1 MLHAFQERAAFI
13 KMSYK
18 YTTRFSESILA
29 SSDIETGELNI
40 SKASLAPLKPLIP
53 SEVDLDKNI
62 DLMAVAFNAAVVNKF
77 NRNGDGIDSA
87 TANAINKYFIH
98 KPTNIEHIKNKV
110 VGHIVSAGFSSYGSN
125 EMIENVSEVVD
136 PFNIALGAV
145 VYRTVNPA
153 FANMIEMSNDA
164 ESDYHQAVS
173 ASWEIGF
180 NEYVIALGSD
190 NLKEAELVTDKTQI
204 EELKG
209 YLKAMD
215 GPGQMDDGTKVYR
228 LVTRNIY
235 PLGIG
240 FTTNPAADVKGLI
253 MEEPTAKTVTFKEK
267 RREASMPISVNNE
280 EFLDKLQNFSSHSNK
295 NTVKPIK
302 DVKIMETQKLID
314 KLESL
319 LTQEVE
325 KNDFSPQEAVAS
337 IGSVVSEA
345 IREKNEEYKQQ
356 LADAETEKE
365 KLLEAQ
371 AELETSVQGL
381 KEQLASTQEQLQ
393 TLESANQERAA
404 QELFNARMDKVNEE
418 YDLSDEDRQILA
430 SEVKDLDSSE
440 ESFDSYQEKLS
451 VVWKHK
457 NKAHL
462 EELEKQMNEKIE
474 EQVQKRLA
482 ELQASDVSVASEE
495 VQPEAAA
502 EEQTEEVVEE
512 VLEKTEAEE
521 QLPNNNVEVAEA
533 EPTLREKFQNAFLK
547 ENITIKY

>member
-1 MLHAFQERAAFI
+1 
-13 KMSYK
+13 MSFK
-18 YTTRFSESILA
+18 YTTRFQESILA
-29 SSDIETGELNI
+29 SSDIETGELNV

-77 NRNGDGIDSA
+77 NRNGDGIDSS

-153 FANMIEMSNDA
+153 FANMVEMSNEAD
-164 ESDYHQAVS
+164 SDYYQSVS

-190 NLKEAELVTDKTQI
+190 NLKEAELVTNQKQI

-215 GPGQMDDGTKVYR
+215 GPGEMDDGTKVYR
-228 LVTRNIY
+228 LVTGNIY

-253 MEEPTAKTVTFKEK
+253 IEEPKTERVTFQEK
-267 RREASMPISVNNE
+267 RQEASESISVDNKQ
-280 EFLDKLQNFSSHSNK
+280 FLNKLKEFSSHSNK

-302 DVKIMETQKLID
+302 DIKTMETEKLID

-337 IGSVVSEA
+337 IGNVVSEA

-356 LADAETEKE
+356 LAEAETEKE

-371 AELETSVQGL
+371 AELESSVEGL
-381 KEQLASTQEQLQ
+381 KEQLASAKEQLENIEKAN
-393 TLESANQERAA
+393 LERES

-430 SEVKDLDSSE
+430 SEVKDLDSSD
-440 ESFDSYQEKLS
+440 ESFDTYQEKLS

-462 EELEKQMNEKIE
+462 EEIKKEMDEKIE

-482 ELQASDVSVASEE
+482 ELQASEVSVASENPE
-495 VQPEAAA
+495 PEATS
-502 EEQTEEVVEE
+502 EEKEEVVEE

-521 QLPNNNVEVAEA
+521 QLPNNNVEVAES
-533 EPTLREKFQNAFLK
+533 EPTLREKFQNAFVK
-547 ENITIKY
+547 ENVTIKY